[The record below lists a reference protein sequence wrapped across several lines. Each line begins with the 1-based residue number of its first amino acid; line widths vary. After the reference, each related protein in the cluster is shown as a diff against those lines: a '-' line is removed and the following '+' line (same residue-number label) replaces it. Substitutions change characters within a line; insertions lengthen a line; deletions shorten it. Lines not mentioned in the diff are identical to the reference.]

1 MDTEVVKQKLRA
13 QFEVRL
19 EEALSAVQK
28 APDGQWIAGS
38 EWEIRDIFQKL
49 TAECFQDLVQA
60 RLDSHPLASQEAFS
74 PCGRGSVA
82 GQRRSPGPGSDRR
95 R

>member
-1 MDTEVVKQKLRA
+1 MDTEVLKQKLRA
-13 QFEVRL
+13 QFERRM

-28 APDGQWIAGS
+28 APDGQWIAAS

-60 RLDSHPLASQEAFS
+60 RLESHPLASQEAFS
-74 PCGRGSVA
+74 PCGGRNVA
-82 GQRRSPGPGSDRR
+82 GQGRSPGLGSDRR